1 MPVLQSARSRCAR
14 ASRGTDPTIMSGAFE
29 RSCACDADRLEVIS
43 PYEIGA
49 STQTA
54 SASTFSAGT
63 SPMKPGLSLLAPSSC
78 ILLLRTVCATHSRP
92 CLKGSVL
99 AEPLKPQAKS
109 ETT

>member
-54 SASTFSAGT
+54 SASTFFAGT
-63 SPMKPGLSLLAPSSC
+63 SPMKPGLSLWLQARASYFYVPSAPRILGLASRALCWPS
-78 ILLLRTVCATHSRP
+78 R
-92 CLKGSVL
+92 
-99 AEPLKPQAKS
+99 
-109 ETT
+109 